1 MKETDMSTPLE
12 LQHSAANAKLQ
23 SVQDAKNTI
32 IAKLNAISDSQH
44 QMTTSGWRGDS
55 AVKYLAAA
63 DSQQDD
69 FKQITDQLE
78 AATTEAMSHQSKVA
92 QMDNG

>member
-12 LQHSAANAKLQ
+12 LQHTAANAKLQ
-23 SVQDAKNTI
+23 SVEDAKNSI
-32 IAKLNAISDSQH
+32 IAKLSAISDSQH

-55 AVKYLAAA
+55 AVKYMAAA
-63 DSQQDD
+63 GRQQDD

-78 AATTEAMSHQSKVA
+78 AATTEATSQLSRVA

>member
-1 MKETDMSTPLE
+1 MSTPLE